1 MTQQPSLFWFQLR
14 EVASSA
20 LDFLVRTCSSASSQ
34 PVLPCSGFMCEKA
47 LGVQEGPNIWSQ
59 AQNKAQLTP
68 EGTRN
73 VSSNLT
79 RLPGKGA
86 GGPGW

>member
-1 MTQQPSLFWFQLR
+1 
-14 EVASSA
+14 
-20 LDFLVRTCSSASSQ
+20 
-34 PVLPCSGFMCEKA
+34 MCEKA
-47 LGVQEGPNIWSQ
+47 LGVQERPNIWSQ